1 MSSRQNYD
9 TFKHYC
15 IQLGECD
22 AELEKLM
29 ENYRAEVAKVEGT
42 SYSPAKKR
50 RDYKKTRHTVGFDV
64 ERKAYEMWGVNV
76 FEIPGISHPDRT

>member
-50 RDYKKTRHTVGFDV
+50 RDYKKDQAYRGLRRGKEGIRNVGS
-64 ERKAYEMWGVNV
+64 ER
-76 FEIPGISHPDRT
+76 F